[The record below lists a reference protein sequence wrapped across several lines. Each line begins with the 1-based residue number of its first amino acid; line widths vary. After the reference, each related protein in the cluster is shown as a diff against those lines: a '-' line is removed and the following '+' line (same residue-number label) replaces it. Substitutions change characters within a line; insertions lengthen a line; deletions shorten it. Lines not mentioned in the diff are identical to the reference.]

1 MRPENLEFLKALVE
15 APSPSGYEW
24 PAAAVFR
31 EYVTPF
37 ADVVETN
44 VMGSVHAL
52 LRGSASERADGSR
65 ASIMLA
71 GHIDEIG
78 MMVTYVMA
86 DGFIAFKSIGGVDEA
101 VLPGMRVRVHTRD
114 GALLGVL
121 GRLPIHLLEEDE
133 RKQVTKMHKLFIDL
147 GLSEERAKEVVRIG
161 DPITF
166 DVGLELYGDGLA
178 VSRAFD
184 DKMGAYICAE
194 VMREVRERG
203 GAKVD
208 LVAAATVQ
216 EEIGLRGGTTSA
228 YGVDPTI
235 GIAVEVG
242 HATDYP
248 DVDKRKHGEA
258 DCGKGPI
265 IARGPNINPR
275 LFDLLVEAAEK
286 AEVPHQFGG
295 EPRGTGTDANAIQL
309 ARGGKAAGLVS
320 VPLRY
325 MHTPTEVLA
334 LADLDASVSL
344 LTEFVL
350 ALDPDIDF
358 TP

>member
-1 MRPENLEFLKALVE
+1 MRSESLEFLRTLVE
-15 APSPSGYEW
+15 APSPSGFEQ
-24 PAAAVFR
+24 PAARVFR
-31 EYVTPF
+31 EYVEPL
-37 ADVVETN
+37 ADDLETN

-52 LRGSASERADGSR
+52 LKGTDSNGMSV
-65 ASIMLA
+65 MLA

-78 MMVTYVMA
+78 LMVNYIMP
-86 DGFIAFKSIGGVDEA
+86 DGYLAFSSIGGVDEA
-101 VLPGMRVRVHTRD
+101 VLPGSRVRVHARD
-114 GALLGVL
+114 GVLLGIL
-121 GRLPIHLLEEDE
+121 GRLPIHLLEDEE
-133 RKQVTKMHKLFIDL
+133 RKTVTKMHKLFIDL
-147 GLSEERAKEVVRIG
+147 GLPCEKVKELVRVG

-166 DVGLELYGDGLA
+166 DVGMELFGDGLA

-184 DKMGAYICAE
+184 DKMGAFICAE
-194 VMREVRERG
+194 VMREVKERG

-208 LVAAATVQ
+208 LIAAGTVQ
-216 EEIGLRGGTTSA
+216 EEIGLRGGITSA

-258 DCGKGPI
+258 KLADGPI

-275 LFDLLVEAAEK
+275 LFELLSEAA
-286 AEVPHQFGG
+286 ASANVPHQFGG

-309 ARGGKAAGLVS
+309 SRGGKVAGLLS

-325 MHTPTEVLA
+325 MHTQNETLA
-334 LADLDASVSL
+334 IADLESSIAL
-344 LTEFVL
+344 LTEFVMK
-350 ALDPDIDF
+350 LDPATDF

>member
-1 MRPENLEFLKALVE
+1 MRSESLEFLRTLIE
-15 APSPSGYEW
+15 APSPSGYEQ
-24 PAAAVFR
+24 PAARVFR
-31 EYVTPF
+31 EYVAPF
-37 ADVVETN
+37 ADEVETN

-52 LRGSASERADGSR
+52 LRGLAAERPEGGRTSV
-65 ASIMLA
+65 MLA

-78 MMVTYVMA
+78 LMVTYVMEG
-86 DGFIAFKSIGGVDEA
+86 GFLAFKSIGGVDDA
-101 VLPGMRVRVHTRD
+101 ILPGMRVKVHTKS
-114 GALLGVL
+114 GPLLGLL

-133 RKQVTKMHKLFIDL
+133 RKTVTKMHKLFIDL
-147 GLSEERAKEVVRIG
+147 GLPVEKVKELVRIG

-166 DVGLELYGDGLA
+166 GVGFEEYGDGMA
-178 VSRAFD
+178 VSRAMD
-184 DKMGAYICAE
+184 DKMGAWICAE

-208 LVAAATVQ
+208 LVAAGTVQ
-216 EEIGLRGGTTSA
+216 EEVGLRGGTTSA
-228 YGVDPTI
+228 YGVDPTV

-265 IARGPNINPR
+265 IARGPNINPVV
-275 LFDLLVEAAEK
+275 FDLLVEAAEK
-286 AEVPHQFGG
+286 TGVPHQFGG

-309 ARGGKAAGLVS
+309 SRGGKAAALLS

-325 MHTPTEVLA
+325 MHTPNEVLS
-334 LADLDASVSL
+334 LADLESSVKL
-344 LTEFVL
+344 LAEFVI
-350 ALDPDIDF
+350 ALDPATDF